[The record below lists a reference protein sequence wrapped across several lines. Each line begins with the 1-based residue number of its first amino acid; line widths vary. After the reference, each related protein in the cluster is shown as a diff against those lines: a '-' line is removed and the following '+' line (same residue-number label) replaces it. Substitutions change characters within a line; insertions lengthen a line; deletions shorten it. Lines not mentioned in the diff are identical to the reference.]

1 MARQTFED
9 LFCRHFDCPRSRYE
23 ERAFAELLYG
33 HAKLVAPVVRK
44 LRPAFSAE
52 DFRFVHDLGEATDLR
67 EAMACVADF
76 QIANITSRRFLRTA
90 LKIRVSG
97 RKATRLAEQL
107 F

>member
-1 MARQTFED
+1 MAGQPFED
-9 LFCRHFDCPRSRYE
+9 LFCRHFDCACLHYE
-23 ERAFAELLYG
+23 ERAFRELLYG
-33 HAKLVAPVVRK
+33 HAKLVAPLVRK
-44 LRPAFSAE
+44 ISPDFFVE
-52 DFRFVHDLGEATDLR
+52 DFTFVHDLGEATDLR

-97 RKATRLAEQL
+97 GKATRLAQQL